1 MAEGR
6 TAGRPLRVGLTGSIG
21 AGKSTVAR
29 LLAARGAAVIDADAL
44 AREATEDPEVLAAV
58 ARELGED
65 LLVAGHA
72 GPALDRAAT
81 AARVFGD
88 PEALARLNAIVHPWV
103 RRRAAALMAG
113 YESSQEPPPVVVHDV
128 PLLFESGL
136 ERDYDVVVVVDAPR
150 ELRAARLAARSGL
163 GADEV
168 ARREAAQMPAE
179 EKVARADHVVVNAGD
194 LDELEAQVSRLWREL
209 TTPRTRSLRS

>member
-1 MAEGR
+1 AEGR

-81 AARVFGD
+81 AARV
-88 PEALARLNAIVHPWV
+88 
-103 RRRAAALMAG
+103 
-113 YESSQEPPPVVVHDV
+113 
-128 PLLFESGL
+128 
-136 ERDYDVVVVVDAPR
+136 
-150 ELRAARLAARSGL
+150 AARSGL

>member
-1 MAEGR
+1 
-6 TAGRPLRVGLTGSIG
+6 
-21 AGKSTVAR
+21 
-29 LLAARGAAVIDADAL
+29 
-44 AREATEDPEVLAAV
+44 
-58 ARELGED
+58 
-65 LLVAGHA
+65 
-72 GPALDRAAT
+72 
-81 AARVFGD
+81 
-88 PEALARLNAIVHPWV
+88 
-103 RRRAAALMAG
+103 
-113 YESSQEPPPVVVHDV
+113 VVVHDV